1 MKLNDT
7 ELLTTAAL
15 IRSLLRLELLDEHD
29 RQEALSAV
37 VDTLELRR
45 EEIDRSQQ
53 DRGGYRDAARIVR
66 HIATDLD
73 PWLVRA
79 AREVS
84 SEEALRRLIER
95 EAVSREARRA
105 ILRAVQVF
113 ASHGTLEPS
122 EELFVGWLAMVW
134 GE

>member
-1 MKLNDT
+1 MRLDDT

-15 IRSLLRLELLDEHD
+15 IRALLRLEQLDEHD
-29 RQEALSAV
+29 RQAALADV
-37 VDTLELRR
+37 VDALELRR
-45 EEIDRSQQ
+45 EEVDRSPQ

-84 SEEALRRLIER
+84 SEEDLRRLIER
-95 EAVSREARRA
+95 GVVSSEARRA

-113 ASHGTLEPS
+113 AAHGTLEPA
-122 EELFVGWLAMVW
+122 EELFVSWLAMVW